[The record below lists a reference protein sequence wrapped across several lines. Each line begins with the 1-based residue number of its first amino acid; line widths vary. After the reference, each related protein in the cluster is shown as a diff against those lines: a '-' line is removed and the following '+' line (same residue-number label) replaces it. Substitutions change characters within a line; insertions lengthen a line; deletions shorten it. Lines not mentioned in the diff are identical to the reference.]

1 MILYLHEFPSSEAI
15 CFRGSFENHIIKFQH
30 YTVAS
35 KKYHIIQLTFKY
47 CDIKVQLISI
57 ECLEVYNVV
66 KPTELMLF
74 KQPCIELFK
83 IFHKYNQYLWAPTA
97 QIPKQL
103 IDQFFDIIIQLKLE
117 NP

>member
-1 MILYLHEFPSSEAI
+1 MILYLHEFPSSEGI
-15 CFRGSFENHIIKFQH
+15 CFVTQFENRAIKFQ
-30 YTVAS
+30 YYSVS
-35 KKYHIIQLTFKY
+35 FKKYYTIQIIFKY
-47 CDIKVQLISI
+47 CDIKVQIKSI
-57 ECLEVYNVV
+57 ECLDVYIVINPE
-66 KPTELMLF
+66 KLLLF

-103 IDQFFDIIIQLKLE
+103 IDQFFDIIMQLKLE